1 MWEVIQTA
9 EYREWFQVQ
18 SIELRAAIDHDVQV
32 LAQFGPRLGRP
43 WVDTVSGSKYANLK
57 ELRTRLG
64 RQQFRSFFA
73 FDPSRRAVLLVGGE
87 KSGDPQFYRV
97 MIARAEQRYELHLK
111 ESHLKE
117 SHLKESHLKESH
129 QDDQSK
135 KAD

>member
-1 MWEVIQTA
+1 MWEVVQTA
-9 EYREWFQVQ
+9 EYREWFQAQ

-73 FDPSRRAVLLVGGE
+73 FDSSRRAVLLVGGE

-97 MIARAEQRYELHLK
+97 MIARAEQRYELHLR
-111 ESHLKE
+111 EL
-117 SHLKESHLKESH
+117 HLKESHLKESH

>member
-1 MWEVIQTA
+1 MWEVVQTA
-9 EYREWFQVQ
+9 EYREWFQAQ

-73 FDPSRRAVLLVGGE
+73 FDSSRRAVLLVGGE

-117 SHLKESHLKESH
+117 SH

>member
-117 SHLKESHLKESH
+117 SH

>member
-1 MWEVIQTA
+1 MWEVVQTT
-9 EYREWFQVQ
+9 EYREWFQAQ

-57 ELRTRLG
+57 KLRTRLG

-73 FDPSRRAVLLVGGE
+73 FDPSRRAVLLIGGE

-97 MIARAEQRYELHLK
+97 MIARAEQRYEA
-111 ESHLKE
+111 HLKE